1 MSNTAQ
7 FSVKESNGKVHLTVA
22 GTTYRLSP
30 ASSALLAQ
38 KLSDASGEAIRNQSH
53 GDNLRDLAGLLD
65 RLKKK

>member
-1 MSNTAQ
+1 MTKKAG

-22 GTTYRLSP
+22 GTTYRLAP

-53 GDNLRDLAGLLD
+53 GDNLRDLADLMD